1 MARMKPKRILQSE
14 NARLLED
21 FRKDCTLRKITTTE
35 RYVGDTARFM
45 SWAETMSLDPLKTTR
60 RELKEYTYY
69 LTEQGVIHATLKLN
83 FAHINAFFDYLE
95 AEELIESNPVPNF
108 RKRHIRAYKSEAESQ
123 KRQIIDIEQAAM
135 LVGTILESR
144 DRAIMLLLLKCG
156 LRCHE
161 LCELN
166 VEDIDLEK
174 LILNVH
180 PSQKRSNRELFFD
193 YETAEAL
200 RRWLTVRSLR
210 RGADSKALFISASGD
225 RIAQTRVRTICRRAA
240 TRAGLHD
247 PQSERLDKKFTP
259 HCCRHWFTTR
269 LIEAGMPR
277 DYVKELRGDARR
289 EAIDIYN
296 HIDKKMLKE
305 SYLTCMPQLGV

>member
-1 MARMKPKRILQSE
+1 MALKRKLRPE
-14 NARLLED
+14 NAKLLDD
-21 FRKDCTLRKITTTE
+21 FRKDCNLRKITTVR
-35 RYVGDTARFM
+35 RYIGDTARFIA
-45 SWAETMSLDPLKTTR
+45 WAEARDLDPLKTTR
-60 RELKEYTYY
+60 KDLKDYTYY
-69 LTEQGVIHATLKLN
+69 LTELGVIFSTLKLN
-83 FAHINAFFDYLE
+83 FIRINAFFDYLE
-95 AEELIESNPVPNF
+95 AEELIESNPVPAF
-108 RKRHIRAYKSEAESQ
+108 RRRHIRAYKSEAESQ
-123 KRQIIDIEQAAM
+123 RRQIIDIEQAAK
-135 LVGTILESR
+135 LVGAILGSR

-174 LILNVH
+174 LTLRVH
-180 PSQKRSNRELFFD
+180 PSPKRSNRELFFD

-200 RRWLTVRSLR
+200 RMWLNVRPLR
-210 RGADSKALFISASGD
+210 RGAEGEELFISIKGN
-225 RIAQTRVRTICRRAA
+225 RVSTKSVQVICRRAA
-240 TRAGLHD
+240 ARVGLHD
-247 PQSERLDKKFTP
+247 SKSKRLDKKFTP

-305 SYLTCMPQLGV
+305 SYLACIPQLGV